1 MSYLTTQN
9 PNQFYL
15 GIQTITPNL
24 KSVWILNLSIYPLFT
39 GQALGIFEYFE
50 ASFSIL
56 DLWKREKKMPPL
68 FELLHT
74 ISLQDTFFVPFFW
87 GLSMRLWDV
96 EKWRLKLWKRVGIG
110 FVEMIEK
117 LVKIEKGGRRKR
129 DCNNPWNPLPD
140 ILSAIDWIMLILD
153 EIARM
158 VKLNLDSL
166 RLGLRDSLGTLF

>member
-1 MSYLTTQN
+1 M
-9 PNQFYL
+9 

-24 KSVWILNLSIYPLFT
+24 RWVWILNLSIYPLFT

-50 ASFSIL
+50 ASFSSL
-56 DLWKREKKMPPL
+56 DLWKREKKCHLCLNYYIRFLYRTP
-68 FELLHT
+68 F
-74 ISLQDTFFVPFFW
+74 SSPFFW

-117 LVKIEKGGRRKR
+117 LVKIGKGGRRKR
-129 DCNNPWNPLPD
+129 DSNNPWNPLTD

-158 VKLNLDSL
+158 VKLNPDSL